1 MKNILPPL
9 FLSLIISLNCF
20 SQQKQGQQLIDSLL
34 IELPKQKEDSSKVNI
49 LYQLSLEVAAV
60 DVKKAGV
67 YASQCAFLA
76 KNIKWKKGIAKSYFC
91 QGKLQFWQSNYTKA
105 LAFFQK
111 TLPIYNALDLKK
123 EYSNSLN
130 HIGNCYVVQSK
141 DTTAL
146 QFYYKSLNINE
157 DIKNYAGL
165 SSNYIG
171 IAAAYSDF
179 LNFKKAIEFEK
190 KAIEICIKTN
200 DKRGSAVCYHNIAR
214 FYNELDNRNMN
225 IAYNYTLKELEIGKE
240 LGDNYLI
247 SKAYQ
252 GLGVYSTDN
261 LKAIENFKKV
271 IAINKHLNEIY
282 SIASSY
288 KNIGD
293 CYFQLAQSDK
303 NKEKYYISESLNY
316 LRKALKTTKK
326 INDLKDIREVY
337 ELISNVY
344 SYQNNYQSALENY
357 KMAMAYKDSIFNAEN
372 KETLKNLEDKRIIE
386 IKEKQIQI
394 AQLSLDAKEKQ
405 KRFYLLGLIGLF
417 VIGSLFFY
425 QSYSRKKTNQKL
437 QLLNTELDVANQS
450 KVRFFNILNH
460 DLRSPVA
467 NLIHFL
473 HLQKENPELLDTE
486 SKNRLEQKTIK
497 GAENLLHSMEDILLW
512 SKSQMHN
519 FNPRFQPTAVASVF
533 NEVKNH
539 FASVENVR
547 IEFENP
553 ESIELNTDE
562 NYLKTIV
569 RNLTSNAIKAVEKAA
584 NASIIWKAWRQE
596 EKTYLSIS
604 DNGIGGT
611 VEQFKALFDDTEKV
625 GVKSGLGLHLI
636 RDLAKQIQCQIM
648 VDPQHQ
654 NGTTITLV
662 FLKKG

>member
-1 MKNILPPL
+1 MKNILPSL
-9 FLSLIISLNCF
+9 FLSLLISLNCF
-20 SQQKQGQQLIDSLL
+20 GQQKQGQQLIDSLL

-60 DVKKAGV
+60 DAKKAGV
-67 YASQCAFLA
+67 YASQCASLA
-76 KNIKWKKGIAKSYFC
+76 KNIKWNKGIAKSYFC

-105 LAFFQK
+105 LAFLQK
-111 TLPIYNALDLKK
+111 TLPIYNALNLKK

-130 HIGNCYVVQSK
+130 QIGNCYVVQSK

-157 DIKNYAGL
+157 DIKNNEGL
-165 SSNYIG
+165 TNNYIG
-171 IAAAYSDF
+171 LAMVYAEF
-179 LNFKKAIEFEK
+179 LDYKKAIEYEK
-190 KAIEICIKTN
+190 KAIKICLQTN
-200 DKRGSAVCYHNIAR
+200 DKRGLAVCYHNIAR
-214 FYNELDNRNMN
+214 YYHTLDDKNIN
-225 IAYNYTLKELEIGKE
+225 IAYNYSLKELAIGKE

-247 SKAYQ
+247 AKAYQ

-271 IAINKHLNEIY
+271 IAINSQLNEIY
-282 SIASSY
+282 SISHAY

-303 NKEKYYISESLNY
+303 NKEKYYIYKSLNY
-316 LRKALKTTKK
+316 LRKALETTKK
-326 INDLKDIREVY
+326 INDVKDIREVY

-357 KMAMAYKDSIFNAEN
+357 KMAMAYKDSIFNTEN
-372 KETLKNLEDKRIIE
+372 KETLKNLEDKRTIE

-394 AQLSLDAKEKQ
+394 ANLSLDAKEKQ
-405 KRFYLLGLIGLF
+405 KQFYLLGIIALVTLGGLI
-417 VIGSLFFY
+417 FY
-425 QSYSRKKTNQKL
+425 QSYNRKKTNQKL
-437 QLLNTELDVANQS
+437 QQLNTELDVANQS

-473 HLQKENPELLDTE
+473 HLQKENPELLDDE

-519 FNPRFQPTAVASVF
+519 FKPRFQPTAVTSVF
-533 NEVKNH
+533 DDVKNH
-539 FASVENVR
+539 FASVENVH
-547 IEFENP
+547 IKFENP
-553 ESIELNTDE
+553 KNIELNTDE

-569 RNLTSNAIKAVEKAA
+569 RNLTGNAIKAVEKTA

-611 VEQFKALFDDTEKV
+611 VEQFKALFDDAEKV

-636 RDLAKQIQCQIM
+636 RDLAKDIQCEIS
-648 VDPQHQ
+648 VESKP
-654 NGTTITLV
+654 NLGSTISLI
-662 FLKKG
+662 FA